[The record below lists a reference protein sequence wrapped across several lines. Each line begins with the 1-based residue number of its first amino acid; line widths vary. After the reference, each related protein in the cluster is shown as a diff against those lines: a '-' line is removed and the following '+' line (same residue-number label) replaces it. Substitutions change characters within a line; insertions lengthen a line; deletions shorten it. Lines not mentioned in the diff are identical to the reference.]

1 MTQLPLSLLILFLC
15 HNSFIGIH
23 YETCRTINSH
33 DHIAFWKEW
42 ILLEYKSKW
51 KKKYACFNNKERGQY
66 YIIFF
71 PSENPSVLYILIDR
85 IDHALIIK
93 WKTSFLGI
101 YHFIIQLLTSSWAIF
116 AFLNLKRENV
126 PCIEMNE
133 IKGQSWWIWNHR
145 QSEPLRSP
153 SLTSFSLCEVVFSH
167 ALWPGFSRQ
176 GPLFFP
182 QVIFVFEAYT
192 LDQSLGNVGV
202 TSTFSF
208 WK

>member
-1 MTQLPLSLLILFLC
+1 M
-15 HNSFIGIH
+15 
-23 YETCRTINSH
+23 

-51 KKKYACFNNKERGQY
+51 KRKHAHFNKERGQY
-66 YIIFF
+66 YIRIFS
-71 PSENPSVLYILIDR
+71 SENPSALYILTNKIY
-85 IDHALIIK
+85 HALIIK
-93 WKTSFLGI
+93 WKTSFFRI
-101 YHFIIQLLTSSWAIF
+101 YHFIIQWLTYAWAIF
-116 AFLNLKRENV
+116 AFLSLKRENV

-133 IKGQSWWIWNHR
+133 IKGQSWPICNHR
-145 QSEPLRSP
+145 RSEPLRSP

-167 ALWPGFSRQ
+167 ALWPGILRQ

-182 QVIFVFEAYT
+182 QAIFVFEAYM